1 MYKIIMFE
9 GGVYKFNELKE
20 LIEDIGG
27 FILQELVMQ
36 TDTILHMAFPEE
48 EEHEIRDKVK
58 EVGGKLIDLPLAGT
72 EIMIATPSL
81 GKHHAVNPLCDIG
94 EYLRRKGAITNMIGL
109 ARGVGRRIAQI
120 TVQEKKILEEGDAV
134 VFVFGNLK
142 ECIEEKKRLCDVLN
156 VPYLIVGGPPDLELE
171 HYVGGIGRRTD
182 RMRRKDEF
190 DKLEE
195 MVSKLEEIL
204 DEKRKEVEED
214 PLAASPLFIK
224 ELIEMVM
231 PPKAGEELPIII
243 HLDGLRVTIEDDD
256 LALIKDIEVGKKK
269 LSEICEIKKSLY
281 KGYLLKILPEAV
293 TGSIFNQTH
302 PPISTGEPKP

>member
-1 MYKIIMFE
+1 MLWGTMYKIMMFE

-27 FILQELVMQ
+27 FIVQELVMQ

-48 EEHEIRDKVK
+48 EEREIRNKVK
-58 EVGGKLIDLPLAGT
+58 ELGGKLIDLPLAGT
-72 EIMIATPSL
+72 EIMVVTPSL

-94 EYLRRKGAITNMIGL
+94 EYLRRKGAITNMMGL
-109 ARGVGRRIAQI
+109 ARGVGKRIAQI
-120 TVQEKKILEEGDAV
+120 TAQEKMIMEECDAV
-134 VFVFGNLK
+134 IFVVGNLK
-142 ECIEEKKRLCDVLN
+142 ECIEQKALIFDVIT

-171 HYVGGIGRRTD
+171 HYMGGIGRRTD

-190 DKLEE
+190 DTLEE
-195 MVSKLEEIL
+195 IASKVGEIL

-231 PPKAGEELPIII
+231 PPKAGEEFPIII
-243 HLDGLRVTIEDDD
+243 HLDGLRVIIDEEEV
-256 LALIKDIEVGKKK
+256 ARIRDIEVGKQK
-269 LSEICEIKKSLY
+269 LSEIGEIKKSLY
-281 KGYLLKILPEAV
+281 RGYLLKILPEAV
-293 TGSIFNQTH
+293 TGSVF
-302 PPISTGEPKP
+302 